1 MTGEKW
7 TVYWNEYSSNTYLY
21 GSEITY
27 HAKDDVEFKNMLMA
41 PGTVIKHWFSKTNY
55 QMQRIEPALPMIDG
69 EGRYQLTV
77 HIDCPEDETW
87 LIQLIFY
94 DKYEVEAGRISV
106 RDEVSYFQCPLR
118 TYSYRMQLMNG
129 GMTRFHFHKIE
140 IQEVEYETEEE
151 ETKKTV

>member
-1 MTGEKW
+1 M
-7 TVYWNEYSSNTYLY
+7 
-21 GSEITY
+21 
-27 HAKDDVEFKNMLMA
+27 EFKNVLMA

-129 GMTRFHFHKIE
+129 GLTRFHFHDIE
-140 IQEVEYETEEE
+140 IQEVEYEAEEE
-151 ETKKTV
+151 EAKKTI